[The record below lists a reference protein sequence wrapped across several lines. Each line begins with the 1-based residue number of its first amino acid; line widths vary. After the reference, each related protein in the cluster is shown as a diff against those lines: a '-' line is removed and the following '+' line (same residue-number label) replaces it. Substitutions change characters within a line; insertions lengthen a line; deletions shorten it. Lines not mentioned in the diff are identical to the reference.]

1 MAQLRTRIRIT
12 KTVDGGDLAQQI
24 EPKMAN
30 LGRAIGTRMQRLV
43 PKRTWA
49 LHDTISHQTERRGNR
64 VVTTVG
70 AGGRV
75 QGVLV
80 DYELNV
86 ERGTSRMAAQPYMRP
101 AMLQSKA
108 GDLNFA
114 GDEPKRHG
122 ITVVTSRRTR
132 LGR

>member
-1 MAQLRTRIRIT
+1 MATLRTRIKIT
-12 KTVDGGDLAQQI
+12 KTTDGADIARQV
-24 EPKMAN
+24 EPHMAN

-49 LHDTISHQTERRGNR
+49 LHDTVSHQTERRGSK
-64 VVTTVG
+64 VITTVG

-86 ERGTSRMAAQPYMRP
+86 ERGTSRMAAQPFMRP

-108 GDLNFA
+108 GDLNYR

-122 ITVVTSRRTR
+122 VITVTSRRTR
-132 LGR
+132 LGL